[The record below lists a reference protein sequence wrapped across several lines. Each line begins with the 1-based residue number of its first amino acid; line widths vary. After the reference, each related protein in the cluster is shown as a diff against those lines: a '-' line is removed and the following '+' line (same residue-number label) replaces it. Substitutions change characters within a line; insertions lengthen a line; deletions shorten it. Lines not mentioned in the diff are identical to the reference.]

1 MFGTSAQQRLSTLST
16 HLCGASDGPS
26 SAATASTAAE
36 SLPPPAAPHVEPV
49 VVTLRDSHRDAM
61 LPGVGPS
68 TRKVTIRQLVPSDE
82 AAYCAFGGRVTWREG
97 WHYPLFGLPG
107 TDEHFRQVRLAQGVW
122 PGLPGWGA
130 AHAIVAGWKS
140 VARDGLSTACL
151 CMLCDEPVL
160 TSSCVAFVQ

>member
-1 MFGTSAQQRLSTLST
+1 MAIRAYPPDAQLHQLHGWPRSGSGLPRTYHTRGLLLAAMLGTNAQQRLSTLSR
-16 HLCGASDGPS
+16 HLCGASDAPS

-36 SLPPPAAPHVEPV
+36 SRPPPAAPQVEPV

-68 TRKVTIRQLVPSDE
+68 TRTVTIRQLVPSDE

-107 TDEHFRQVRLAQGVW
+107 TDEHFRQVRLA
-122 PGLPGWGA
+122 PESGLPG
-130 AHAIVAGWKS
+130 
-140 VARDGLSTACL
+140 
-151 CMLCDEPVL
+151 
-160 TSSCVAFVQ
+160 